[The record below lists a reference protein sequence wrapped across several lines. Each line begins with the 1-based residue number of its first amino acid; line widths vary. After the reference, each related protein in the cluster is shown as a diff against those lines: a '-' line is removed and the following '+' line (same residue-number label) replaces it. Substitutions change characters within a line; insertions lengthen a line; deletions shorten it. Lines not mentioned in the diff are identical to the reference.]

1 LAIVM
6 TPTLHQRTRNEFML
20 KHRQTYL
27 TFATINFRYNTLF
40 SRTQEW
46 NLWYSTK
53 SIWLK
58 NFKSDISVMLI
69 IDCTEVTMVM
79 PSSLVRKSQTY
90 SDYKSANTLKGI
102 VGVNS
107 RGGIMSVST
116 SFLLSNFQDPVI
128 TSS

>member
-1 LAIVM
+1 
-6 TPTLHQRTRNEFML
+6 
-20 KHRQTYL
+20 
-27 TFATINFRYNTLF
+27 
-40 SRTQEW
+40 
-46 NLWYSTK
+46 
-53 SIWLK
+53 
-58 NFKSDISVMLI
+58 MLI